1 MTSTLL
7 FRAVAVTA
15 VLGAVAFA
23 ASCISTDSYVYTAQK
38 YDPTND
44 CVNGYKPVEIVKGSG
59 ASAVCA
65 PTCLMVGD
73 DLYVSTLC
81 PPIPDIASAVDSDAG
96 PCIAAVKAQAS
107 GGTCDNPVVN
117 EAGTDEA
124 GTDEG
129 GADEA
134 GTDEAGSDMDAN
146 DVDAAEAAPPKDAGP
161 G

>member
-15 VLGAVAFA
+15 VLAAVAFA
-23 ASCISTDSYVYTAQK
+23 ASCISADSYVYTAQK
-38 YDPTND
+38 YDEADD
-44 CVNGYKPVEIVKGSG
+44 CVNAYTSIEVVKGSG
-59 ASAVCA
+59 ASANCA
-65 PTCLMVGD
+65 PSCLMVGG

-96 PCIAAVKAQAS
+96 PCIAAIKAQAS
-107 GGTCDNPVVN
+107 GGTCDNPVV
-117 EAGTDEA
+117 DEA

-129 GADEA
+129 GADEGGSDEAGNDEA
-134 GTDEAGSDMDAN
+134 GTDVDA
-146 DVDAAEAAPPKDAGP
+146 DTPDAAEAGGAKDAGP

>member
-23 ASCISTDSYVYTAQK
+23 ASCISADSYVYTAQK

-44 CVNGYKPVEIVKGSG
+44 CVNAYKSIEVVKGSG

-81 PPIPDIASAVDSDAG
+81 PPIPDIATPVDSDAG
-96 PCIAAVKAQAS
+96 PCIAAVNAQAS
-107 GGTCDNPVVN
+107 GGTCDNPVVP
-117 EAGTDEA
+117 EG

-134 GTDEAGSDMDAN
+134 GSDEAGSDEGGSDMDAN